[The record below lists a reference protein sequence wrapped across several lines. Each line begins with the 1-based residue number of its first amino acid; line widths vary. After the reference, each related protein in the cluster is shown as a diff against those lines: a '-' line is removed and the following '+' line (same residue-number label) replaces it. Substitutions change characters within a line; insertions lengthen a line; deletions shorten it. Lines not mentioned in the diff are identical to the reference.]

1 MDSLSAFLV
10 NALSVLA
17 MLASLYAFAAMS
29 ISAALFAAVVLVV
42 AFAVYLLSTMP
53 SSEEHPN
60 D

>member
-53 SSEEHPN
+53 SSEERPN

>member
-1 MDSLSAFLV
+1 MDSLSEFLV
-10 NALSVLA
+10 KALSVLA

-29 ISAALFAAVVLVV
+29 ISAALLAAVILVV

-53 SSEEHPN
+53 SSEDRPN